1 MDKRQRGWWPNAV
14 RFLQLAWTKGRGAGQ
29 PKNWT
34 EAAQDRTL
42 WKETQQAWLW
52 TQGLPRRGQV
62 KDPQQVDLLGRQVLQ
77 RHVPVEE
84 AYDAPLRIIHVDAS
98 EYASQAV
105 QVATDGSAKDHRGG
119 FAAVMLAPYAEI
131 ETAIVG
137 RGSMPDPC
145 PNILAE
151 VRAALLGIRMALQL
165 HKSTHVGCFE
175 LLTNSM
181 HVQSI
186 EDDLVAGKHAGIV
199 STLLQAWTELRCC
212 SSATVK
218 WVKGHSQH
226 LLNELADR
234 RAKAMLGR
242 ADRRLDYR
250 LALTGQDLPTSA
262 VS

>member
-1 MDKRQRGWWPNAV
+1 M
-14 RFLQLAWTKGRGAGQ
+14 
-29 PKNWT
+29 
-34 EAAQDRTL
+34 
-42 WKETQQAWLW
+42 
-52 TQGLPRRGQV
+52 
-62 KDPQQVDLLGRQVLQ
+62 
-77 RHVPVEE
+77 
-84 AYDAPLRIIHVDAS
+84 RIIHVDAN

-105 QVATDGSAKDHRGG
+105 QVATDGSSRGQQGG

-145 PNILAE
+145 TNILAE
-151 VRAALLGIRMALQL
+151 VRAALFGIRMALQL

-175 LLTNSM
+175 LLTDSM
-181 HVQSI
+181 FVVQSI

-218 WVKGHSQH
+218 WVRGHSQH

-234 RAKAMLGR
+234 HAKAMVGR
-242 ADRRLDYR
+242 ADRRVHSR
-250 LALTGQDLPTSA
+250 FALTGQDLLPTFTA
-262 VS
+262 G